1 MITLNGRPKP
11 VLAGAI
17 IATIYMG
24 AVAAALYLKQWP
36 WALPNAGGRSIKA
49 YTLSAIVAGVVSLAA
64 SFALGVLL
72 DF

>member
-1 MITLNGRPKP
+1 
-11 VLAGAI
+11 
-17 IATIYMG
+17 MG

-36 WALPNAGGRSIKA
+36 WELPNAAGRSIKA

-72 DF
+72 TFDATAAFDLLRNRWWP